1 MGVGLNDA
9 RGTARGYRLL
19 EVCSEDEQY
28 RVNHTLVA
36 LAMFLFGIAIGYLFG
51 MREREALKQ
60 AELVAAY
67 MSGVNDALRANR
79 KSRRG

>member
-1 MGVGLNDA
+1 M
-9 RGTARGYRLL
+9 
-19 EVCSEDEQY
+19 
-28 RVNHTLVA
+28 NHTLVA

-67 MSGVNDALRANR
+67 MSGVNDTLRAN
-79 KSRRG
+79 KKGRRG